1 MGTPVLKAVPEDF
14 LVHEV
19 PALAEPAPFGAG
31 RGDPRPR
38 HQHLRLRKR
47 GYTTFEAM
55 DLLARALDLPGGA
68 VSSAGLKDEDGV
80 TEQTVS
86 VEGEVPPA
94 LLERL
99 NRESAESGR
108 WLTFTPLGPAERRI
122 EIGELL
128 GNAFRLTLRAID
140 DDLAEQLRR
149 VPRGETGVAFANYYD
164 TQRFGVPGGP
174 RVTHRIGE
182 ALLDDD
188 PDTAFALLRSSGSAE
203 GKRAL
208 AHQGSARTFLDQLDQ
223 RVTAFYRTAHS
234 SHLWNRRLAALLA
247 ETAGPAETETVDRD
261 SLTYL
266 FPTTARAAL
275 TLMATCPELEYEKWR
290 WADGALR
297 MRVSRRPT
305 VLHTILT
312 LGPVEPD
319 DLFEGRSKC
328 TLSFMLPSGCYA
340 TGVVAQFLLQLA
352 RAPRQPAPA
361 GEAAHLLAASA

>member
-19 PALAEPAPFGAG
+19 PALAAPRAG
-31 RGDPRPR
+31 GGGGR
-38 HQHLRLRKR
+38 HHHLRLRKR

-55 DLLARALDLPGGA
+55 DLLARALDLPAEA

-86 VEGEVPPA
+86 VDGEAPAA

-99 NRESAESGR
+99 NRDSATEGR
-108 WLTFTPLGPAERRI
+108 WLSFASLGPAERRI

-128 GNAFRLTLRAID
+128 GNAFRLTLRSIED
-140 DDLAEQLRR
+140 GLAEQLRGI
-149 VPRGETGVAFANYYD
+149 PRGETGLAFANYYD

-174 RVTHRIGE
+174 RVTHLIGA
-182 ALLDDD
+182 ALLAEDQE
-188 PDTAFALLRSSGSAE
+188 TAFALLRTSGSAE
-203 GKRAL
+203 GARAL
-208 AHQGSARTFLDQLDQ
+208 AHRGDAREFFAQLDQ

-234 SHLWNRRLAALLA
+234 SYLWNEQLAGLLAAAA
-247 ETAGPAETETVDRD
+247 EPGEAAAVDREG
-261 SLTYL
+261 LRYL
-266 FPTTARAAL
+266 FPTTARPAL
-275 TLMATCPELEYEKWR
+275 AVLADQPELAYEKWR
-290 WADGALR
+290 WSEGELR

-305 VLHTILT
+305 VLHTVLT

-319 DLFEGRSKC
+319 ELHQGRSKC

-340 TGVVAQFLLQLA
+340 TNVVAQFLGRLDQGLQGHQGL
-352 RAPRQPAPA
+352 Q
-361 GEAAHLLAASA
+361 